1 MANDSIIKCRI
12 ILLCVGLLLVIPGI
26 SQVTVKN
33 VTGYIYDSAGLAP
46 MPNVNVVLSGDGR
59 SVTSN
64 RSGYF
69 KMAFRGKSNKL
80 LFSYMGYVAKEIT
93 VTDTTKMPLRVYL
106 ALEIKNI
113 GEVRIVNERFRNIL
127 EGDSLRVLD
136 YEIRNNRLLILAQSA
151 NDSLKQRIYLTSLGG
166 YIYSYRNLKD
176 VGKEIKFPDEPGK
189 RQVYLFKDSYGEV
202 QLLARTRV
210 WQIFIK
216 DDHIYLLYPN
226 KYETCTKNL
235 FPIKCRLN
243 NKLFF
248 QEADDKSNATYF
260 LVRDSDTIKRVKL
273 ITDEYNKVRYL
284 RQRAVKVPLLVY
296 NQQLVLFNFY
306 RNEIEFFN
314 EQARSVKKVPTLFH
328 TRWYYDQMGKKAYDL
343 DAINFTQQIIH
354 DQVTNRVYSVWK
366 TVLTGRYTLKE
377 LDINNGI
384 LLREIPISDHPFIDK
399 ILINDNR
406 VYFMFRDRAE
416 QKFKSLYTMTI

>member
-151 NDSLKQRIYLTSLGG
+151 NDSLK
-166 YIYSYRNLKD
+166 
-176 VGKEIKFPDEPGK
+176 
-189 RQVYLFKDSYGEV
+189 
-202 QLLARTRV
+202 
-210 WQIFIK
+210 
-216 DDHIYLLYPN
+216 
-226 KYETCTKNL
+226 
-235 FPIKCRLN
+235 
-243 NKLFF
+243 
-248 QEADDKSNATYF
+248 
-260 LVRDSDTIKRVKL
+260 
-273 ITDEYNKVRYL
+273 
-284 RQRAVKVPLLVY
+284 
-296 NQQLVLFNFY
+296 
-306 RNEIEFFN
+306 
-314 EQARSVKKVPTLFH
+314 
-328 TRWYYDQMGKKAYDL
+328 
-343 DAINFTQQIIH
+343 
-354 DQVTNRVYSVWK
+354 
-366 TVLTGRYTLKE
+366 
-377 LDINNGI
+377 
-384 LLREIPISDHPFIDK
+384 
-399 ILINDNR
+399 
-406 VYFMFRDRAE
+406 
-416 QKFKSLYTMTI
+416 

>member
-1 MANDSIIKCRI
+1 
-12 ILLCVGLLLVIPGI
+12 
-26 SQVTVKN
+26 
-33 VTGYIYDSAGLAP
+33 
-46 MPNVNVVLSGDGR
+46 
-59 SVTSN
+59 
-64 RSGYF
+64 
-69 KMAFRGKSNKL
+69 
-80 LFSYMGYVAKEIT
+80 MGYVAKEIT

-113 GEVRIVNERFRNIL
+113 GEVKIVSERFRNVL
-127 EGDSLRVLD
+127 EGDSLKVLD

-176 VGKEIKFPDEPGK
+176 IGKEIKFPDEPV
-189 RQVYLFKDSYGEV
+189 RRHVYLFKDSYGEV

-210 WQIFIK
+210 WQILIK

-226 KYETCTKNL
+226 KYETCTKYL

-314 EQARSVKKVPTLFH
+314 GQARSVKKVPTLFH

-343 DAINFTQQIIH
+343 DVINFTQQIMH
-354 DQVTNRVYSVWK
+354 DQVTNRIYSVWK
-366 TVLTGRYTLKE
+366 TVLTGRFMIKE
-377 LDINNGI
+377 LDINSGVV
-384 LLREIPISDHPFIDK
+384 LREIPISDHRFVDK

-416 QKFKSLYTMTI
+416 QKYKSLYTMTI